1 MAHKRRAVNYPL
13 KSYK

>member
-13 KSYK
+13 KLYK